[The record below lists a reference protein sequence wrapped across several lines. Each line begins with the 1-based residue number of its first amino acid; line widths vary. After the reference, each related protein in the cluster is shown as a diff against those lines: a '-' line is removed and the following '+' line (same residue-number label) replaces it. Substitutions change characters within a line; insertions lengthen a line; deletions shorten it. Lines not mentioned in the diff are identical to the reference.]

1 MTLRISHVKNKN
13 NLKNKILTLY
23 QLVYISKAVKT
34 FSASELK
41 IIFERADKFNQIWNI
56 SGTLFYS
63 QDLFF
68 HVLEG
73 EKNTVK
79 TLFTDHIS
87 KDAHHTHVTCFFE
100 SPVEKRTFPH
110 WNMALYGKKNNEI
123 VNLYQL
129 NEDEITSIENF
140 FQDKITRYFKE
151 LVDYFKLTNTD

>member
-56 SGTLFYS
+56 SGTLFYN

-87 KDAHHTHVTCFFE
+87 KDTRHIHVKCFFE